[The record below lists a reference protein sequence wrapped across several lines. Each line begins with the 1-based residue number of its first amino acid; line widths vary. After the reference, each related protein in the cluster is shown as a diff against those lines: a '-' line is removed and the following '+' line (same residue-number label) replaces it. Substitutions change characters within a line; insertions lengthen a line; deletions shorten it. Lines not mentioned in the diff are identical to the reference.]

1 MLRGRPPIHFGRE
14 VSIYAF
20 CGTMAAKVN
29 LKSEVSSGERR
40 VWPDETQSTVM
51 H

>member
-1 MLRGRPPIHFGRE
+1 MLRGLFKLYLGRE

-40 VWPDETQSTVM
+40 VWLDGKD
-51 H
+51 